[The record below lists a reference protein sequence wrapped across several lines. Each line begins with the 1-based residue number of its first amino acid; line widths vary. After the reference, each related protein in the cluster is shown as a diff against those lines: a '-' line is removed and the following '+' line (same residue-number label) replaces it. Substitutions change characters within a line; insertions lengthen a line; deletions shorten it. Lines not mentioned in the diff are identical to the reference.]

1 MPRYFFGR
9 PSLSL
14 HQKVWQKKSYAPG
27 LLVAQKTQRS
37 NTYFPGKK
45 LLKKDLC
52 KIVTYDLLWLS
63 SQYQQL

>member
-1 MPRYFFGR
+1 MPRYFFGC